1 MGCLLGLA
9 ALGTLL
15 WLGTLEH
22 HSSDFQRST
31 DAGIQQE
38 AGTTVRRICGVE
50 RRASAVVH
58 IEPPSSKT
66 LGAVARPVGKRLR
79 AFIKLFNHFSQNFFY
94 LNNDLMESCN

>member
-9 ALGTLL
+9 ALDTLL

-31 DAGIQQE
+31 DAGIQQD

-50 RRASAVVH
+50 RRASAVVR

-66 LGAVARPVGKRLR
+66 LGAVSPPVGKRLR
-79 AFIKLFNHFSQNFFY
+79 AFVELFNQFSQKVF
-94 LNNDLMESCN
+94 LS